1 MKLIIAVAVVV
12 AATSI
17 LAVSTPAA
25 AQMGVENKNA
35 ACVEKCNQ
43 ERRAAR
49 GHGRSASAVRSW

>member
-1 MKLIIAVAVVV
+1 MKLMIVAVAMV
-12 AATSI
+12 AGIST